1 MCVFLLNKIL
11 NSLFS
16 RRLNSEV
23 RQELE
28 LHLSLLEE
36 EARNTGLNPQD
47 AQAEARR
54 RFGSHDKY
62 FENTR
67 EVSLSTWVGE
77 LGQDTRFAV
86 RQMRKNPGFNATAL
100 LVIGLGISAVTTI
113 FSLVEAVLIHSL
125 PYGHP
130 ERLVYIWTP
139 NPRLGRS
146 VPPEIAPSFPDFYAW
161 QRTSH
166 SFSSLSMVRQRMLN
180 LVNGGQAKRI
190 GGALVT
196 GPFFNTLEAKPELGR
211 TLNQEDDKPGYDN
224 VAVISDGLWRE
235 QFSGDPGAIGKTL
248 TFNREKY
255 TIIGVMPKA
264 FGYPFEGD
272 IPLVAPGFRHTDV
285 WVPLTVTPA
294 QKTDRSNFDNADA
307 VIGRL
312 RNGVSFQQAQSEL
325 SLLEKRLDVLNPVGI
340 MRGWQTL
347 VVPLV
352 DTILGPVTRML
363 WLLLGAVGL
372 VLLIACG
379 NVANLLLARITGRLP
394 EIALRS
400 GLGAGRTRLVRQMF
414 TEALLLAL
422 LGGAIGI
429 ALTFSAVR
437 VLAQL
442 NPGNIPRF
450 DQMSVNPVVF
460 VLAVAI
466 SVLSG
471 GLFGLAPVY
480 AALRP
485 DLSELL
491 KTGNKGAIS
500 SSNRLRYM
508 LIVSE
513 VALSFVLLAG
523 ATLLIRSYLILEGQ
537 SPGFSGSTITMNL
550 SLEGSYGK
558 AEQRTAFFLRFL
570 ESLRRMPGVI
580 NAGAGSDLPLD
591 HSESIGQ
598 VEIRGL
604 GQPKDLVDVRWVTPG
619 YFASLGMHLLAGRSF
634 HKDDMKNITLAVI
647 VNQAFVDAY
656 LNGHDPLTS
665 EVRSGS
671 RTSISTRPWASVIGV
686 VGNMKNSTLE
696 EKPRPEYFQPY
707 RPNFDAWNL
716 HFAVQSKLPAGVIVS
731 SAQKA
736 LHNLDPAL
744 ALDDIRTMKERVAE
758 ATARRRFQMVLLTS
772 FAAIAVFLAMIGIY
786 GVMAY
791 SVRERTSE
799 IGLRM
804 ALGASSRQVLM
815 MITRQGLSVVTI
827 GLTIGIA
834 IALVLT
840 RTIRAWLY
848 DVAPND
854 PLTFVLVP
862 ILIFLVAGCACVI
875 PALNAS
881 RIDPA
886 IAIGNG

>member
-1 MCVFLLNKIL
+1 MLVLTKIL
-11 NSLFS
+11 NSLFP
-16 RRLNSEV
+16 RKLDDDV
-23 RQELE
+23 RQEIE
-28 LHLSLLEE
+28 THLDLLEE
-36 EARNTGLNPQD
+36 EGRNTGLNPQD
-47 AQAEARR
+47 ARAEARR
-54 RFGSHDKY
+54 RFGSSSKY
-62 FENTR
+62 VESTR
-67 EVSLSTWVGE
+67 EVSLSIWAGE
-77 LGQDTRFAV
+77 LGQDMRFAV
-86 RQMRKNPGFNATAL
+86 RQMHKNPGFNAIAI

-139 NPRLGRS
+139 NPRLGAS
-146 VPPEIAPSFPDFYAW
+146 IPQEIAPSFPDFYAW
-161 QRTSH
+161 QRTSR
-166 SFSSLSMVRQRMLN
+166 SFASLSMVRQRMLN
-180 LVNGGQAKRI
+180 LVNGGTVKRI
-190 GGALVT
+190 GGAFVT
-196 GPFFNTLEAKPELGR
+196 GSFFTTLEAKPELGR
-211 TLNQEDDKPGYDN
+211 TINQEDDKRGYGN
-224 VAVISDGLWRE
+224 VAVISNALWRE

-255 TIIGVMPKA
+255 TVIGVMPKA

-272 IPLVAPGFRHTDV
+272 IPLVPPGFQRTDV
-285 WVPLTVTPA
+285 WIPLGITTA
-294 QKTDRSNFDNADA
+294 QKTDRNNFDNADA
-307 VIGRL
+307 AIGRL
-312 RNGVSFQQAQSEL
+312 RNGVSFQEAQSEL
-325 SLLEKRLDVLNPVGI
+325 SLLEKRLDVLNPVGL
-340 MRGWQTL
+340 MRGWQAL

-379 NVANLLLARITGRLP
+379 DVANLLLARITGRLP
-394 EIALRS
+394 EVALRS
-400 GLGAGRTRLVRQMF
+400 GLGAGRARLVRQML
-414 TEALLLAL
+414 TESLLLAL

-429 ALTFSAVR
+429 VLTLGAVR
-437 VLAQL
+437 ILVQL

-450 DQMSVNPVVF
+450 EQMSVNSVVLM
-460 VLAVAI
+460 LAVAI

-471 GLFGLAPVY
+471 GLFGLAPVH

-491 KTGNKGAIS
+491 KTGNKGAVS
-500 SSNRLRYM
+500 SSNRLRYA

-513 VALSFVLLAG
+513 VALSFVLVAA
-523 ATLLIRSYLILEGQ
+523 ATLLIRSYLKLEAQ
-537 SPGFSGSTITMNL
+537 SPGFSSSTLTMNL
-550 SLEGSYGK
+550 SLDGRYSK

-570 ESLRRMPGVI
+570 GGLCRIPGVI

-591 HSESIGQ
+591 HSESIGE

-604 GQPKDLVDVRWVTPG
+604 GQPKDLVDMRWVTPG
-619 YFASLGMHLLAGRSF
+619 YFDSLGMHLLAGRSF
-634 HKDDMKNITLAVI
+634 DEDDMKDITSAVI

-656 LNGHDPLTS
+656 LRGRNPLVS

-671 RTSISTRPWASVIGV
+671 KASISTRPWASVIGV
-686 VGNMKNSTLE
+686 VGNIKHSTLE
-696 EKPRPEYFQPY
+696 GKPRPAYFQPY

-716 HFAVQSKLPAGVIVS
+716 HFAIKSKLPAGVIIS
-731 SAQKA
+731 SVRKA
-736 LHNLDPAL
+736 LHDLDPAL

-758 ATARRRFQMVLLTS
+758 ASARRRFQMVLLTS

-804 ALGASSRQVLM
+804 ALGASSQQVLL

-827 GLTIGIA
+827 GLAIGIG

-840 RTIRAWLY
+840 RSIRAWLY

-854 PLTFVLVP
+854 PLTFVLLPVL
-862 ILIFLVAGCACVI
+862 ILAVAGCACVI

-881 RIDPA
+881 RVDPA
-886 IAIGNG
+886 ITIRNG